1 MGGIQALSRS
11 TYSKLLPETEDNASY
26 FSFYDVMEKMGM
38 ILGTITF
45 GIISQMTG
53 MRNSVLALISFFV
66 IGFLLLLLV
75 PEKKE
80 D

>member
-38 ILGTITF
+38 IIGTITF
-45 GIISQMTG
+45 GLISQMTG